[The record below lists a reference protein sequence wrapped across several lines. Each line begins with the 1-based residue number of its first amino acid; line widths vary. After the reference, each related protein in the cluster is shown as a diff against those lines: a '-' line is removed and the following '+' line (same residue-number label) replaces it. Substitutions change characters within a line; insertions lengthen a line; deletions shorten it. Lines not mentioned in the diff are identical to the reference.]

1 MQIRSFDKAFELVDY
16 TEELVSIPN
25 TWGLIGSM
33 GIFREESVAQHTITV
48 ESSNGTL
55 GLVAD
60 QVRGARAAVSRD
72 TNRSLR
78 SFAIPHF
85 PLDDALSPQ
94 DLQGK
99 RAYGSDNAADTEAAA
114 IARKLITIR
123 RSHAVTL
130 ELARAQAITAGTIYA
145 PNGTVSGN
153 YYTDFGVTQHSVDWV
168 LGTGTTDLNAKIEET
183 IAHIQDNILSGEV
196 VTSVTALCSPE
207 WFTKLIN
214 HASVKE
220 AYKYYTSTQEPLR
233 SRLAAGNGVT
243 RRFVH
248 GGIEFV
254 EYRGT
259 APNGTRF
266 IPAGEAYFLPMGTAD
281 TFITYFS
288 PANKFDFVN
297 TLGEQAYAFT
307 YRDPKGSSIEIETET
322 NMLNLI
328 RRPQAIVRGTTS
340 N

>member
-25 TWGLIGSM
+25 TWGLINDLGF
-33 GIFREESVAQHTITV
+33 FRNESVAQHTITV
-48 ESSNGTL
+48 ESNNGTL

-60 QVRGARAAVSRD
+60 QVRGARAAVGKD
-72 TNRSLR
+72 TVRQLR

-85 PLDDALSPQ
+85 PLDDGLSPQ

-114 IARKLITIR
+114 IARKLATIR

-130 ELARAQAITAGTIYA
+130 EYARARAIVAGEIYA

-153 YYTDFGVTQHSVDWV
+153 YYTDFGVTQKSVDWV
-168 LGTGTTDLNAKIEET
+168 LGTGTTDLNAKIEEV
-183 IAHIQDNILSGEV
+183 IAHIQDNIMSGET
-196 VTSVTALCSPE
+196 VTSVVALCSPE
-207 WFTKLIN
+207 WFAKLIN

-233 SRLAAGNGVT
+233 KRLGVGVT
-243 RRFVH
+243 RRFEH
-248 GGIEFV
+248 GGMEFV

-259 APNGTRF
+259 APNGARF
-266 IPAGEAYFLPMGTAD
+266 IPAGEAYFLPVGTRD

-297 TLGEQAYAFT
+297 TLGMEGYAFT

-328 RRPQAIVRGTTS
+328 RRPQAVVKGTTS